1 MIEESVSR
9 IFLYV
14 ECFKLP
20 WLSSVSKKL
29 LIEIYVYA
37 THTLLACVVLTIV
50 ETVLQS
56 SFKSVSYIMKSGA
69 ASLLWYLMS
78 VICKHCLAEQWECL
92 SHISWDTLL
101 IPSKV
106 GILVK
111 LKNPCLYTQWR
122 LLWQSGL
129 KFLSQDKT
137 YQQYQL
143 IV

>member
-20 WLSSVSKKL
+20 GLSSVSKKL
-29 LIEIYVYA
+29 LIEIYVYT
-37 THTLLACVVLTIV
+37 THTLLACGVLTIV

-78 VICKHCLAEQWECL
+78 VICKHCLAEQ
-92 SHISWDTLL
+92 
-101 IPSKV
+101 
-106 GILVK
+106 
-111 LKNPCLYTQWR
+111 
-122 LLWQSGL
+122 
-129 KFLSQDKT
+129 
-137 YQQYQL
+137 
-143 IV
+143 